1 MYEFVVSFVVIV
13 IVWALYAL
21 GTQGMSSTKKEKGD
35 QLSDRGVNLVQV
47 FFWLVILVGIVA
59 VIASSNS

>member
-1 MYEFVVSFVVIV
+1 MYEIVISLIV
-13 IVWALYAL
+13 ILIVWALYAL

>member
-1 MYEFVVSFVVIV
+1 MYEFVISLIVIL